1 MKPKEE
7 LKINSNNVNSIN
19 YRPQTTNTSAESED
33 KGRITSRQA
42 GNEVRNAVESFEREI
57 VARSKFD

>member
-19 YRPQTTNTSAESED
+19 YRPQTTSTSAESED
-33 KGRITSRQA
+33 KGSITSRQA

-57 VARSKFD
+57 ASQSKFD